1 MVMKVVTAIRHKE
14 RIEEISVGNYQ
25 EVMDLLNNMFLFS

>member
-1 MVMKVVTAIRHKE
+1 MVMKVVTAIGHKE

-25 EVMDLLNNMFLFS
+25 EAMDL